1 MPQRR
6 STAFVKTASFAWIS
20 SVLTVMTRPSAF
32 CVLVF
37 ATLLSGPLPLFSQGS
52 ETAVTLRSNTRL
64 VQLDVIA
71 EDKKG
76 RPVDNLQ
83 RGNFAIYDQGRL
95 QQIRIFTR
103 DSIDAGAVSPQPH
116 SAAGSGGTFTNMAEA
131 RSGPGALTIVLI
143 DSLNTKW
150 ENQAYARE
158 QIVKFL
164 RQIHPDDH
172 IAIYSMGFGGFRVL
186 HDFTQD
192 AAGLIAELA
201 SWKGEVK
208 AQAPPEDHSAQPDVG
223 RQLAQWL
230 KGTSPDYIQSQLMGD
245 SDRFGPVQSLRILTA
260 IANQLAGIPGRKNLI
275 WVSEGF
281 PLIDWSS
288 LVDVAYGVE
297 AEEQMSR
304 TFGAPPR
311 GFGMADPGSF
321 HDEMAAAMRAISDN
335 NVAIYPV
342 DALCLFE
349 PFANTD
355 GKSST
360 TVGMKALVSIHAR
373 QNAMDVVAKRTGGK
387 AFYETNDL
395 KYAIRKAMDDSKTT
409 YTLGFY
415 PDSIQQNG
423 KFHQLKVAVVGR
435 PDVRLRYRQGYVDS
449 PEPSRDES
457 ARRIRLENAA
467 WSPLDANAIALSATI
482 EPAPVSV
489 GPDPSERL
497 RLKINPSDLRFTESA
512 MVRVGEA
519 DVFVIQRDEHGKQL
533 DAIEQVVRAEV
544 SPNRYDEMARN
555 GILFTRDFTLNRNTS
570 MLRIVVGDAHSDRLG
585 SIRISRAELVH

>member
-1 MPQRR
+1 
-6 STAFVKTASFAWIS
+6 
-20 SVLTVMTRPSAF
+20 MTRPSAF
-32 CVLVF
+32 CVLLF
-37 ATLLSGPLPLFSQGS
+37 ATLLSGALPLFAKAS

-95 QQIRIFTR
+95 QQIQIFTR
-103 DSIDAGAVSPQPH
+103 DSIDAGAVSPQAH
-116 SAAGSGGTFTNMAEA
+116 SATGSGGTFANMAEA

-192 AAGLIAELA
+192 AGGLIAELA
-201 SWKGEVK
+201 SWKGEAK
-208 AQAPPEDHSAQPDVG
+208 AQAPSEDHSGQPDIG

-230 KGTSPDYIQSQLMGD
+230 KGTSSDYIQSQLMGD
-245 SDRFGPVQSLRILTA
+245 SDRFGPAQSLRILTA

-281 PLIDWSS
+281 PVIDWSS
-288 LVDVAYGVE
+288 LVDVAYGPE
-297 AEEQMSR
+297 AADQMSR
-304 TFGAPPR
+304 TLSTPPQ
-311 GFGMADPGSF
+311 GFGMADPSSF
-321 HDEMAAAMRAISDN
+321 HDEMTAAMRAISDN

-342 DALCLFE
+342 DALCVFE
-349 PFANTD
+349 PFATID

-360 TVGMKALVSIHAR
+360 TVGMKALAGIHAR

-423 KFHQLKVAVVGR
+423 KFHQLKVSVVGR

-482 EPAPVSV
+482 EPAPASV
-489 GPDPSERL
+489 GTDPSERL
-497 RLKINPSDLRFTESA
+497 RLKINPSDLRFTESGTL
-512 MVRVGEA
+512 RVGEA

-544 SPNRYDEMARN
+544 SPKRYDEMARN

-570 MLRIVVGDAHSDRLG
+570 LLRIVVGDAHSDRLG
-585 SIRISRAELVH
+585 SIRISRAELLH